1 MANNE
6 YLVQV
11 EHLKE
16 YFPVR
21 AGFGR
26 KARRRMVNTF
36 HFTDERRRKIYRL
49 TSRRFSSIVKFI
61 RTKHKHKRADG
72 NK

>member
-1 MANNE
+1 MPNSE

-21 AGFGR
+21 TGFAKTTSL
-26 KARRRMVNTF
+26 KAVDNVSF
-36 HFTDERRRKIYRL
+36 AI
-49 TSRRFSSIVKFI
+49 
-61 RTKHKHKRADG
+61 
-72 NK
+72 

>member
-21 AGFGR
+21 AGFWPHDPAQGGR
-26 KARRRMVNTF
+26 
-36 HFTDERRRKIYRL
+36 
-49 TSRRFSSIVKFI
+49 
-61 RTKHKHKRADG
+61 
-72 NK
+72 